1 MLMQHCWKHKINY
14 MHMIEINMTSIDYF
28 LKLDRYKHK
37 NLKSKA
43 GSGFALAEEHAA
55 CSSRTA
61 TEKKCKH

>member
-1 MLMQHCWKHKINY
+1 
-14 MHMIEINMTSIDYF
+14 MIEINMTSIDYF